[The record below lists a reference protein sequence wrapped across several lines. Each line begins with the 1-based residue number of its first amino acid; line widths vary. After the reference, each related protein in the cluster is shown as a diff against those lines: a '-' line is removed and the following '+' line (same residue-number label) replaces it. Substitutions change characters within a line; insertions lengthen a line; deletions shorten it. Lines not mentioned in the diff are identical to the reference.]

1 MRSLAVKLSLAF
13 VLVGLCGA
21 ALVAVIVGLRT
32 QRAFD
37 RFVLD
42 RHQADV
48 LAAFADYYHG
58 NESWAGIDAA
68 LRPAQGL
75 RPGGRRDFLHDLS
88 YLADAEGRI
97 LFGRGPFAVGQT
109 LSEAEREEAIPV
121 RVEERTVG
129 WLRFGPPGGRGE
141 AGPSPESLFLDRVRR
156 GIAGA
161 ALGASALALILGI
174 GLARTIARPLRDL
187 TAASAALAAGDL
199 GRQVPV
205 RSKDELGALAQA
217 FNRMSGDLARARD
230 QRRRMTADIAHDLR
244 TPLTVILGYTEALAE
259 GKLQG
264 SPEIHAQLHAEAQ
277 QLQRLVEDLRTLSL
291 ADAGELS
298 LLPQAVAPA
307 ALLGRAEAAHR
318 PLAAERGI
326 GLALEIEPGLPA
338 VRVDPE
344 RMAQV
349 LGNLLGNALRHTPPG
364 GRIVLAAGRAVPPQ
378 PGEGA
383 AAAPTAAAPTVEL
396 RVSDSGEGID
406 PEDLPHIFERH
417 YRGDRA
423 RGRDAGASG
432 LGLAIARS
440 LVQACGGS
448 IGVSSRPGQGTT
460 FTIGLPV
467 AEADELGASAARSP
481 SPGAEDPAGEGPA
494 GAGSGRG

>member
-1 MRSLAVKLSLAF
+1 MRSLAFKLSLAF

-32 QRAFD
+32 RSAFD

-48 LAAFADYYHG
+48 LAAFADYHAM
-58 NESWAGIDAA
+58 NAGWTGIEAA

-88 YLADAEGRI
+88 YLADGEGRI

-121 RVEERTVG
+121 RVADQTVG

-161 ALGASALALILGI
+161 ALGASALALVLGI

-205 RSKDELGALAQA
+205 RSKDELGTLAQA
-217 FNRMSGDLARARD
+217 FNQMSGDLARARD

-264 SPEIHAQLHAEAQ
+264 NPEIHAQLHAEAQ
-277 QLQRLVEDLRTLSL
+277 QLRRLVEDLRTLSL

-307 ALLGRAEAAHR
+307 TLLGRAEAAHR

-326 GLALEIEPGLPA
+326 RLALEIEPGLPA
-338 VRVDPE
+338 IRVDPE

-349 LGNLLGNALRHTPPG
+349 LGNLLANALRHTPAG
-364 GRIVLAAGRAVPPQ
+364 GRIVLAAGRAVPLP
-378 PGEGA
+378 PGESP
-383 AAAPTAAAPTVEL
+383 AAAPTSSALMVNL

-417 YRGDRA
+417 YRADRA

-448 IGVSSRPGQGTT
+448 IEASSRLGQGTT
-460 FTIGLPV
+460 FTIRLPV
-467 AEADELGASAARSP
+467 AESDLLGASAGLSP
-481 SPGAEDPAGEGPA
+481 DEEDPDGEDPAGAGP
-494 GAGSGRG
+494 GRA